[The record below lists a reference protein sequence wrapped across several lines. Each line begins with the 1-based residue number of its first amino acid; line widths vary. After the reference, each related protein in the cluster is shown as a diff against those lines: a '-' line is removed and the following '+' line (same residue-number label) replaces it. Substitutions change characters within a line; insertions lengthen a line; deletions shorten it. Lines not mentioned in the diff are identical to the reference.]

1 MREEQGI
8 VSAAGPEGGVEPGSG
23 GLWTVVS
30 TCGQWQ
36 GGWLRGPHSG
46 AGGRGVSLDLEE
58 GPQD

>member
-36 GGWLRGPHSG
+36 GGWPRGPHSG
-46 AGGRGVSLDLEE
+46 ARGPGSES
-58 GPQD
+58 GS